1 MEDASH
7 YRGDFTA
14 TVVKVTGT
22 EGHVHGKGVECVCV
36 CVGGEDVT
44 INGHLCIHVIFW
56 SCIAPP
62 IYMCM

>member
-22 EGHVHGKGVECVCV
+22 EGHV
-36 CVGGEDVT
+36 VGGGGGDVT
-44 INGHLCIHVIFW
+44 VNDHLCIL
-56 SCIAPP
+56 
-62 IYMCM
+62 